1 MKRLD
6 VQGFKDL
13 ANQLRFSLS
22 DAEAQDIKNE
32 FNVLIDQMDLLNKI
46 DTEGN
51 EPMVYPFDE
60 ETSFMREDV
69 ADQVLP
75 VQEVLK
81 NAPKTKNG
89 FFVTQK
95 VVG

>member
-32 FNVLIDQMDLLNKI
+32 FDVLIDQMDLLNKI
-46 DTEGN
+46 DTEGI

-81 NAPKTKNG
+81 NAPKAKNG

>member
-32 FNVLIDQMDLLNKI
+32 FDVLIDQMDLLNKI
-46 DTEGN
+46 DTEGIQ
-51 EPMVYPFDE
+51 PMVYPFDE

>member
-1 MKRLD
+1 MKILD
-6 VQGFKDL
+6 AQGFKDL

-22 DAEAQDIKNE
+22 DEEAQAIKDEFDI
-32 FNVLIDQMDLLNKI
+32 LINQIDLLSKI
-46 DTEGN
+46 DTDGVET
-51 EPMVYPFDE
+51 MVYPFDE
-60 ETSFMREDV
+60 ETHFLREDI

-75 VQEVLK
+75 VNEVLK

>member
-6 VQGFKDL
+6 VQGFKEL

-32 FNVLIDQMDLLNKI
+32 FDVLIDQMDLLNKI
-46 DTEGN
+46 DTEGI

>member
-1 MKRLD
+1 M
-6 VQGFKDL
+6 
-13 ANQLRFSLS
+13 S

-32 FNVLIDQMDLLNKI
+32 FDVLIDQMDLLNKI
-46 DTEGN
+46 DTEGI

>member
-32 FNVLIDQMDLLNKI
+32 FDVLIDQMDLLNKI
-46 DTEGN
+46 DTEGV
-51 EPMVYPFDE
+51 EPMVYPFVE
-60 ETSFMREDV
+60 ETKFMREDV

-75 VQEVLK
+75 VQEVVK

>member
-46 DTEGN
+46 DTEGI

>member
-32 FNVLIDQMDLLNKI
+32 FDVLIDQMDLLNKI
-46 DTEGN
+46 DTEGI

>member
-22 DAEAQDIKNE
+22 DAEANDIKNE
-32 FNVLIDQMDLLNKI
+32 FDVLIDQMDLLNKI
-46 DTEGN
+46 DTEGV

-60 ETSFMREDV
+60 ETSFLREDV
-69 ADQVLP
+69 ADQILP

-81 NAPKTKNG
+81 NAPKEKNG

>member
-6 VQGFKDL
+6 VQGFKDQ

-32 FNVLIDQMDLLNKI
+32 FDVLIDQMDLLNKI
-46 DTEGN
+46 DTEGI

>member
-22 DAEAQDIKNE
+22 DEEAQDIKNE
-32 FNVLIDQMDLLNKI
+32 FDVLIDQMDLLNKI
-46 DTEGN
+46 DTEGI

>member
-32 FNVLIDQMDLLNKI
+32 FDVLIDQMDLLNKI
-46 DTEGN
+46 DTEGI

-60 ETSFMREDV
+60 ETSYMREDV